1 MGQELEKIRDII
13 RDSENIVLIGGSE
26 MMREAGLNGTRA
38 EHMTYEV
45 EEKYGYSPE
54 EILTSMFLSRQ
65 TKTFYNYMKE
75 VMLNKVDVEPPDSFK
90 AAAELEKS
98 GKMTAI
104 VTRMIYSL
112 FKKAGCEN
120 VVELYGSAESNYC
133 PAFGKKFTSKYIK
146 EAKDIPSCDSCG
158 VPIRPGFSLFGE
170 MLDNGKL
177 TKAVNAIE
185 GANVLLVAG
194 TSINSMTW
202 ANTLRYYS
210 GDKLILI
217 NTEAKDGDEKANY
230 RAYGNISEI
239 FRYIADYKEA

>member
-1 MGQELEKIRDII
+1 MGQELEKIREII
-13 RDSENIVLIGGSE
+13 RDNENIVLIGGSE

-65 TKTFYNYMKE
+65 TKTFYEYIKDI
-75 VMLNKVDVEPPDSFK
+75 MLNKVDVELPDSFK
-90 AAAELEKS
+90 IAAELEKR

-112 FKKAGCEN
+112 FQKAGCEN
-120 VVELYGSAESNYC
+120 VVELYGSAEDNYC
-133 PAFGKKFTSKYIK
+133 PACGKKFSSKYIK
-146 EAKDIPSCDSCG
+146 EAKDIPACDICG
-158 VPIRPGFSLFGE
+158 VPLRPGFSLFGE
-170 MLDNGKL
+170 MLDNGRL

-202 ANTLRYYS
+202 ANSLRYYS
-210 GDKLILI
+210 GDKLLLI
-217 NTEAKDGDEKANY
+217 NTEEKDGDEKANY

-239 FRYIADYKEA
+239 FRFIANY

>member
-13 RDSENIVLIGGSE
+13 RDNENIVLIGGSE
-26 MMREAGLNGTRA
+26 MMREIGLNGTRA

-65 TKTFYNYMKE
+65 TKIFYEYMKD
-75 VMLNKVDVEPPDSFK
+75 VMLNKVDVEPADSFK
-90 AAAELEKS
+90 AAAALEKS
-98 GKMTAI
+98 GKMTTI

-133 PAFGKKFTSKYIK
+133 PACGKKFPSKYIK
-146 EAKDIPSCDSCG
+146 ESKGIPACDNCG
-158 VPIRPGFSLFGE
+158 IPIRPGFSLFGE

-177 TKAVNAIE
+177 TKAVDAIE
-185 GANVLLVAG
+185 NANVLLVAG
-194 TSINSMTW
+194 TALNSMTW
-202 ANTLRYYS
+202 ANSLRYYS

-217 NTEAKDGDEKANY
+217 NTEQKDGDEKANY

-239 FRYIADYKEA
+239 FRFIADYE